1 MIAAGIAS
9 IDATAGVL
17 ASAPTGPSRAAG
29 ALARM
34 AARSSA
40 ARQNASAGI
49 GHDVSRSDRTR
60 RRFSYIS
67 GLYASA
73 DRQIAMTN
81 LPKLREL
88 CRAHDR
94 NSALISGI
102 LNRALDNIFGDAF
115 GFIPNTGDTDLNAI
129 VKEYID
135 RRMTAEHCD
144 AAGVDDFVA
153 MARTSVRGVWTD
165 GDSLMVFRPDGS
177 MIPFEA
183 DQILTPRDFSK
194 GPGRDRNETKNS
206 IVMGVEKSRLG
217 RHLRYHVSQRPET
230 GKETETKAVRPE
242 NCIFPSFRTRHRQTR
257 GLPYLASA
265 MSIFERLDGF
275 IDSETF
281 AAELNARTALAIN
294 KAPSED
300 DPDGVT
306 ANDDPAT
313 SDTFS
318 KLQKIESGQIIEGQP
333 GETIGMV
340 ESMRPGPQFE
350 PYIVVV
356 ARIVGAAVGMPL
368 ELVLLDFSR
377 TSWASGRLSMD
388 EARRTFRFWQKF
400 SDVHI
405 CDPWYK
411 RQITRGIATGEL
423 PADDRIY
430 KKRTHWATWP
440 YIQPQQAATANQIQ
454 IANRTK
460 SISECIREQN
470 RDPETVFNESADD
483 FNTLRELGI
492 PPQMLPQGVAEGA
505 SGSGGDEDN
514 DK

>member
-1 MIAAGIAS
+1 
-9 IDATAGVL
+9 
-17 ASAPTGPSRAAG
+17 
-29 ALARM
+29 
-34 AARSSA
+34 
-40 ARQNASAGI
+40 
-49 GHDVSRSDRTR
+49 
-60 RRFSYIS
+60 
-67 GLYASA
+67 
-73 DRQIAMTN
+73 
-81 LPKLREL
+81 
-88 CRAHDR
+88 
-94 NSALISGI
+94 
-102 LNRALDNIFGDAF
+102 
-115 GFIPNTGDTDLNAI
+115 
-129 VKEYID
+129 
-135 RRMTAEHCD
+135 
-144 AAGVDDFVA
+144 
-153 MARTSVRGVWTD
+153 
-165 GDSLMVFRPDGS
+165 
-177 MIPFEA
+177 
-183 DQILTPRDFSK
+183 
-194 GPGRDRNETKNS
+194 
-206 IVMGVEKSRLG
+206 
-217 RHLRYHVSQRPET
+217 
-230 GKETETKAVRPE
+230 
-242 NCIFPSFRTRHRQTR
+242 
-257 GLPYLASA
+257 
-265 MSIFERLDGF
+265 
-275 IDSETF
+275 
-281 AAELNARTALAIN
+281 
-294 KAPSED
+294 
-300 DPDGVT
+300 
-306 ANDDPAT
+306 
-313 SDTFS
+313 
-318 KLQKIESGQIIEGQP
+318 
-333 GETIGMV
+333 MV

-377 TSWASGRLSMD
+377 TSWASGRLAMD